1 MRWMGLDIGE
11 RRIGL
16 AYANFLEMGSS
27 IVVPGGFLEVQD
39 RQMALEDLADLAD
52 EEGITAVIA
61 GLPLRDG
68 FESRQCQH
76 IKAFLKDLQALLPP
90 AIGIYLWDESLTS
103 VAAGQMLVEAGLNHS
118 KGSRKKGRV
127 DAVAATLILQSFVD
141 AHRGHLPPVGVIA

>member
-1 MRWMGLDIGE
+1 MGLDIGE

-39 RQMALEDLADLAD
+39 RAMALEDLADLID
-52 EEGITAVIA
+52 EEGVSAVIA

-68 FESRQCQH
+68 FESAQCQK
-76 IKAFLKDLQALLPP
+76 IKGFLKELQPLLPEGV
-90 AIGIYLWDESLTS
+90 GIYLWDESLTS
-103 VAAGQMLVEAGLNHS
+103 VAAGQLLVEAGLNHS

-141 AHRGHLPPVGVIA
+141 AHRGHLPPLGIIA

>member
-16 AYANFLEMGSS
+16 AYANFLEFGTTL
-27 IVVPGGFLEVQD
+27 VVPGGFLEVQERSRAVD
-39 RQMALEDLADLAD
+39 DLAEMAE
-52 EEGITAVIA
+52 EEGISAVVA

-68 FESRQCQH
+68 FESAQCLK
-76 IKAFLKDLQALLPP
+76 IKGFLDELRPKLPP
-90 AIGIYLWDESLTS
+90 GVDIHLWDESLTS
-103 VAAGQMLVEAGLNHS
+103 VAAGQLLVEAGLNHS

-141 AHRGHLPPVGVIA
+141 AHRGHPGFG

>member
-1 MRWMGLDIGE
+1 MGLDIGE

-39 RQMALEDLADLAD
+39 REQALDDLADLAD
-52 EEGITAVIA
+52 EEGISAVIA

-68 FESRQCQH
+68 FESAQCLK
-76 IKAFLKDLQALLPP
+76 IKAFLQDLQPLLPKGV
-90 AIGIYLWDESLTS
+90 GIYLWDESLTS

-141 AHRGHLPPVGVIA
+141 AHRGHLPPVGIIG